1 MYNEQQLISQ
11 LMRGDEKAFTLL
23 FRKYYAD
30 LVLFAGTF
38 LPDKITCEDIVQNVF
53 VNVWA
58 KREQLDIK
66 TSFKSFLLRS
76 VSNGCLDEIRH
87 KKVVYEHEA
96 ASLLIG
102 DLYNMDTE
110 NYVLHSELNNLID
123 NALTKLPENYKET
136 FELSRIQGIKYRDIA
151 QKLDVSER
159 TVQERIA
166 KTLNLLRKYLKD
178 FLPLILFYIFYRN

>member
-1 MYNEQQLISQ
+1 MFNEQQLTNQ
-11 LMRGDEKAFTLL
+11 LIHGDQQAFTLL
-23 FRKYYAD
+23 FRKYYTD

-38 LPDKITCEDIVQNVF
+38 LPDKNACEDIVQNVF
-53 VNVWA
+53 VNIWA

-66 TSFKSFLLRS
+66 TSLKSFLLRS

-87 KKVVYEHEA
+87 RKMVYEHEA
-96 ASLLIG
+96 ISLLTD
-102 DLYNMDTE
+102 DLYNVDTE
-110 NYVLHSELNNLID
+110 NYVLFSELNNLIRD
-123 NALTKLPENYKET
+123 ALDQLPENYKET

-151 QKLDVSER
+151 QKLEVSER